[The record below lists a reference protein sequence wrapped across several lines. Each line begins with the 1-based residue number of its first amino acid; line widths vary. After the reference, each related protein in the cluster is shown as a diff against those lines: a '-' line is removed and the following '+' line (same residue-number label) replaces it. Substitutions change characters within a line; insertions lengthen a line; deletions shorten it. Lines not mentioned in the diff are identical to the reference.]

1 MLQGRSPSETAN
13 KDYPG
18 RKTSKEPG
26 DGGLAEYYL
35 HQIRPFT
42 SRTIYTRSNLEPDFF
57 LSCFFLF
64 LSCSSCGTDSPPL
77 RQIIQNPGES
87 TKCDRTVHFSAH
99 GPRDCCGEDAVS
111 YR

>member
-42 SRTIYTRSNLEPDFF
+42 SRTIYTRSNLKPDFF
-57 LSCFFLF
+57 SVLVFPF
-64 LSCSSCGTDSPPL
+64 LSLVPPAVP
-77 RQIIQNPGES
+77 NPS
-87 TKCDRTVHFSAH
+87 LSVK
-99 GPRDCCGEDAVS
+99 
-111 YR
+111 

>member
-1 MLQGRSPSETAN
+1 MLQGRSPSETAD
-13 KDYPG
+13 KGYPG

-26 DGGLAEYYL
+26 DGGLPEYYL

-64 LSCSSCGTDSPPL
+64 LSCSSCGTDPP
-77 RQIIQNPGES
+77 
-87 TKCDRTVHFSAH
+87 
-99 GPRDCCGEDAVS
+99 PRSNNTEPQRINEMRS
-111 YR
+111 YGTF